1 MGADRGV
8 HVLTD
13 AELEPL
19 TVAQLL
25 AALARREEPSLYLL
39 GKQAIDGDNNHTG
52 ALLYALETTRTH
64 IKNLG
69 KVRTLPDR
77 MSKMEEILSAVAFVP
92 SPCAHPLHLLGKQAI
107 DVDNNHTGGGPLA
120 RRLIAREAA
129 LSGLNFSPRQ
139 AGHRRRQPHR
149 RGLPRSEGECTRCCS
164 GRCQQLGAACMAQAL
179 LGA

>member
-52 ALLYALETTRTH
+52 ALLYARE
-64 IKNLG
+64 NY
-69 KVRTLPDR
+69 
-77 MSKMEEILSAVAFVP
+77 A
-92 SPCAHPLHLLGKQAI
+92 
-107 DVDNNHTGGGPLA
+107 NA
-120 RRLIAREAA
+120 R
-129 LSGLNFSPRQ
+129 Q
-139 AGHRRRQPHR
+139 
-149 RGLPRSEGECTRCCS
+149 
-164 GRCQQLGAACMAQAL
+164 
-179 LGA
+179 